1 MKMKTKA
8 LAILAVLAMVFAG
21 TAVLA
26 EENDVDAAG
35 PQIVVPTELKIGR
48 TALVTFTL
56 EEPAAGT
63 EVTWSV
69 TGTLNTAVTIAGTD
83 SATKSTTN
91 AQGIAYATITGAVA
105 GSCTITATVDTTG
118 TESSA
123 ITVSALA
130 TEQISTWGKEDTSAM
145 YAFAYTDMA
154 ILIDTKYMTN
164 MTGVDDVVVSIK
176 NADAT
181 AATIIGP
188 ISAHERIWIDGTG
201 HLTDGK
207 KTTIILKA
215 YGVDEALGTVE
226 ITPAD
231 VDAAASILKIDS
243 NRIDITPLTPDPYNN
258 LVRNEVF
265 DLSKPASASL
275 MCDTY
280 TLTGFAATADH
291 RTIKNS
297 DGTITEGTDDIPLE
311 SFKIEDLL
319 MLASQKGATPSSNA
333 ITIYANWTKT
343 YYTITFKDATATQIA
358 TVTGAAGVEI
368 AKTSP
373 ATANVAVISG
383 STVIGSDS
391 GSYGIISIAKKAE
404 NIGTEYTYKI
414 FVTDSGQTTD
424 ISTANYKISMVNN
437 GTWKITDVKENLWIS
452 AIAIPTTAL
461 ETGADFEVNYLKNDG
476 TKDAEA
482 RIALDLEDFP
492 ATAGMTLSMKGTYYR
507 LIDTNVRAYGNIE
520 NLTVM
525 NAFNDTS
532 NIRQYTGYIDKVQ
545 VPAPT
550 TAEEYTAD
558 TVHTGVLT
566 TAAEGHAYDL
576 VLKTKADQGYML
588 YSIQGVWDTNG
599 ATAEGLL
606 YTPWALYEV
615 A

>member
-1 MKMKTKA
+1 MKTKA

-26 EENDVDAAG
+26 EENDVDAAD
-35 PQIVVPTELKIGR
+35 PQIVVPTVLKIGR

-91 AQGIAYATITGAVA
+91 AQGIAYATITGAVE

-130 TEQISTWGKEDTSAM
+130 TEQISTWGKDDTSAM

-176 NADAT
+176 NADAA

-188 ISAHERIWIDGTG
+188 ISAHERIWIDGTE

-215 YGVDEALGTVE
+215 YGVDAALGTVE

-231 VDAAASILKIDS
+231 VDTAASILNIDS
-243 NRIDITPLTPDPYNN
+243 NRIDITPLAPDSYNN

-265 DLSKPASASL
+265 DLSTPASASL

-280 TLTGFAATADH
+280 TLTGFAATTAH
-291 RTIKNS
+291 KTVKNS

-319 MLASQKGATPSSNA
+319 MLASQKGATPSSDA
-333 ITIYANWTKT
+333 ITIYANWAKT
-343 YYTITFKDATATQIA
+343 YYTITFKDATADQIVS
-358 TVTGAAGVEI
+358 VTDAAGVEI

-373 ATANVAVISG
+373 VAANVAVISG

-391 GSYGIISIAKKAE
+391 GSYGIISIAKKAA
-404 NIGTEYTYKI
+404 NIGAEYTYKI
-414 FVTDSGQTTD
+414 FVTDSEQTTD

-452 AIAIPTTAL
+452 AIAIPTAL

-476 TKDAEA
+476 TNDAEA

-520 NLTVM
+520 NLSTM
-525 NAFNDTS
+525 TTYNDNT
-532 NIRQYTGYIDKVQ
+532 NIREYTGYIDKVQ

-550 TAEEYTAD
+550 ESTFGTD

-566 TAAEGHAYDL
+566 TTAEGHAYDL
-576 VLKTKADQGYML
+576 VLKTKADQKYML

-599 ATAEGLL
+599 ATEGGLL